1 MDFKSKKEGGIM
13 FLVGNTTHKGLSSVV
28 TRYSANYLDRL
39 VRGEFKR
46 HRMFERVLI
55 LIK

>member
-1 MDFKSKKEGGIM
+1 M
-13 FLVGNTTHKGLSSVV
+13 FLVGNTTHRGRSSVV

-39 VRGEFKR
+39 LRGEFRR

>member
-1 MDFKSKKEGGIM
+1 M
-13 FLVGNTTHKGLSSVV
+13 FLVGNTTHRGKSSVT
-28 TRYSANYLDRL
+28 TRHSANYLDRL
-39 VRGEFKR
+39 IRGEFRR